1 MTPTTAEHARPTR
14 STESRS
20 PAEDAPNPGSAA
32 AESRQRILAAAA
44 RNIAELGLAGVRM
57 ATIARE
63 AGVSTALLHYHFDT
77 KERLFAEVLAY
88 SYERSA
94 ELDQA
99 ALDSAGPSAAGQLS
113 AYLDRCLPVDQVL
126 EEAWLLWQE
135 LDLLCL
141 RQPELA
147 PMGNELY
154 ARLYRK
160 VVEIID
166 AGVASGEFMPTSDPH
181 SIAEA
186 AVALCDGLGTR
197 VLSGD
202 PALTLD
208 DARRVLAH
216 TVGGLLGIDGPL
228 PWTRTT

>member
-1 MTPTTAEHARPTR
+1 MTPTTTERARSNRPDD
-14 STESRS
+14 STQ
-20 PAEDAPNPGSAA
+20 SAF
-32 AESRQRILAAAA
+32 ESRQRILAAAA
-44 RNIAELGLAGVRM
+44 RNIADLGLAGVRM

-77 KERLFAEVLAY
+77 KERLFAEVLAF

-99 ALDSAGPSAAGQLS
+99 ALDTAGPSAAAQLS
-113 AYLDRCLPVDQVL
+113 AYLDRCLPVDDVL
-126 EEAWLLWQE
+126 AEAWLLWQE

-147 PMGNELY
+147 TMGNELY

-160 VVEIID
+160 VVDIVER
-166 AGVASGEFMPTSDPH
+166 GVEAGEFKPTSDPH

-202 PALTLD
+202 PNLTLD
-208 DARRVLAH
+208 DARRVLAQ
-216 TVGGLLGIDGPL
+216 TVGSLLGFGGPL
-228 PWTRTT
+228 PWTSTT

>member
-1 MTPTTAEHARPTR
+1 MTPTTTERAR
-14 STESRS
+14 STRPESTR
-20 PAEDAPNPGSAA
+20 PDRADVAQTAV
-32 AESRQRILAAAA
+32 ESRQQILAAAA
-44 RNIAELGLAGVRM
+44 RNIADLGLAGVRM

-77 KERLFAEVLAY
+77 KERLFAEVLAF

-99 ALDSAGPSAAGQLS
+99 ALDSADASPAAQLS
-113 AYLDRCLPVDQVL
+113 AYLERCLPVDKVL

-147 PMGNELY
+147 TMGNELY

-160 VVEIID
+160 VVDIIE
-166 AGVASGEFMPTSDPH
+166 AGVEAREFTPTSDPH

-202 PALTLD
+202 PDLTLD
-208 DARRVLAH
+208 DARRILAH
-216 TVGGLLGIDGPL
+216 TVGGLLGFGGPL
-228 PWTRTT
+228 PWTATATT

>member
-1 MTPTTAEHARPTR
+1 MTPTATGHQRPARP
-14 STESRS
+14 E
-20 PAEDAPNPGSAA
+20 APQTA
-32 AESRQRILAAAA
+32 AESRHRILAAAA

-77 KERLFAEVLAY
+77 KERLFAEVLAF

-99 ALDSAGPSAAGQLS
+99 ALDRAGHSAAAQLS
-113 AYLDRCLPVDQVL
+113 AYLDRCLPVDDVL
-126 EEAWLLWQE
+126 AEAWLLWQE

-147 PMGNELY
+147 TMGNELY
-154 ARLYRK
+154 ARLYRR
-160 VVEIID
+160 VVDIVES
-166 AGVASGEFMPTSDPH
+166 GVSSGEFAPTSGPH

-197 VLSGD
+197 VLSRD
-202 PALTLD
+202 PDLSLE
-208 DARRVLAH
+208 DARQIVAQ
-216 TVGGLLGIDGPL
+216 TVGVMVGYGRPL
-228 PWTRTT
+228 PLAPLD

>member
-1 MTPTTAEHARPTR
+1 MTPTTTEAGR
-14 STESRS
+14 SAT
-20 PAEDAPNPGSAA
+20 PAPPHPAA
-32 AESRQRILAAAA
+32 DSRQRILAAAA
-44 RNIAELGLAGVRM
+44 RNIADLGLAGVRM

-77 KERLFAEVLAY
+77 KERLFAEVLGY

-99 ALDSAGPSAAGQLS
+99 ALDRAGDSAAAKLS
-113 AYLDRCLPVDQVL
+113 AYLDRCLPIDDVL
-126 EEAWLLWQE
+126 AEAWLLWQE

-147 PMGNELY
+147 TMGNELY

-160 VVEIID
+160 VVEIVES
-166 AGVASGEFMPTSDPH
+166 GVASGEFTPTADPH

-202 PALTLD
+202 PTLTLA
-208 DARRVLAH
+208 DARRIVARTLGVVLGY
-216 TVGGLLGIDGPL
+216 VQPL
-228 PWTRTT
+228 PLAVLP

>member
-1 MTPTTAEHARPTR
+1 MTPTTTDHDHPTR
-14 STESRS
+14 
-20 PAEDAPNPGSAA
+20 PDAPQTA

-44 RNIAELGLAGVRM
+44 RNIADLGLAGVRM

-77 KERLFAEVLAY
+77 KERLFAEVLAF

-99 ALDSAGPSAAGQLS
+99 ALDRAGSSAAAQLS
-113 AYLDRCLPVDQVL
+113 AYLDRCLPVDDVL
-126 EEAWLLWQE
+126 AEAWLLWQE

-147 PMGNELY
+147 TMGNELY
-154 ARLYRK
+154 ARLYRR
-160 VVEIID
+160 VVEIVES
-166 AGVASGEFMPTSDPH
+166 GVASDEFAPTADPH

-197 VLSGD
+197 VLSRD
-202 PALTLD
+202 PNLSLE
-208 DARRVLAH
+208 DARRIVAQN
-216 TVGGLLGIDGPL
+216 VGVMVGYGRPL
-228 PWTRTT
+228 PLPPLP

>member
-1 MTPTTAEHARPTR
+1 MTPTTTERTR
-14 STESRS
+14 STGSE
-20 PAEDAPNPGSAA
+20 APA

-77 KERLFAEVLAY
+77 KERLFAEVLAF

-99 ALDSAGPSAAGQLS
+99 ALDQAGGSAAARLS
-113 AYLDRCLPVDQVL
+113 AYLDRCLPIDETL
-126 EEAWLLWQE
+126 AEAWLLWQE

-147 PMGNELY
+147 TMGNELY
-154 ARLYRK
+154 ARLYRT
-160 VVEIID
+160 VVDIVES
-166 AGVASGEFMPTSDPH
+166 GVTSGEFAPTSDPH

-197 VLSGD
+197 VLSRD
-202 PALTLD
+202 PNLSLA
-208 DARRVLAH
+208 DARRIVAQY
-216 TVGGLLGIDGPL
+216 VGAMVGYGRALPL
-228 PWTRTT
+228 PPLD

>member
-1 MTPTTAEHARPTR
+1 MTPTTT
-14 STESRS
+14 
-20 PAEDAPNPGSAA
+20 PAAAQRAQTDGPAAAPAA

-44 RNIAELGLAGVRM
+44 RNIADLGLARVRM

-77 KERLFAEVLAY
+77 KERLFAEVLAF

-99 ALDSAGPSAAGQLS
+99 ALDRAGSSAAARLS
-113 AYLDRCLPVDQVL
+113 AYLDRCLPVDDVL
-126 EEAWLLWQE
+126 AEAWLLWQE

-147 PMGNELY
+147 TMGNELY
-154 ARLYRK
+154 ARLYRS
-160 VVEIID
+160 VVDIVE
-166 AGVASGEFMPTSDPH
+166 AGIASGEFEPTADLN

-186 AVALCDGLGTR
+186 SVALCDGLGTR
-197 VLSGD
+197 VLSRD
-202 PALTLD
+202 PNLTLD
-208 DARRVLAH
+208 DARRIVASN
-216 TVGGLLGIDGPL
+216 VGVMVGYGGPL
-228 PWTRTT
+228 PRAPLP

>member
-1 MTPTTAEHARPTR
+1 MTPTRTARGR
-14 STESRS
+14 SADSCS
-20 PAEDAPNPGSAA
+20 PQQPAPD
-32 AESRQRILAAAA
+32 SRQRILAAAA
-44 RNIAELGLAGVRM
+44 RNIADLGLAGVRM

-77 KERLFAEVLAY
+77 KERLFAEVLAF

-99 ALDSAGPSAAGQLS
+99 ALDRAGDSAAAKLS
-113 AYLDRCLPVDQVL
+113 AYLDRCLPIDDVL
-126 EEAWLLWQE
+126 SEAWLLWQE

-147 PMGNELY
+147 TMGNELY

-160 VVEIID
+160 VVDIMRS
-166 AGVASGEFMPTSDPH
+166 GVGSGEFAPTADLH

-197 VLSGD
+197 VRSGD
-202 PALTLD
+202 PTLTLG
-208 DARRVLAH
+208 DARRIVADN
-216 TVGGLLGIDGPL
+216 VGVMLGYSRPL
-228 PWTRTT
+228 PLAPLP